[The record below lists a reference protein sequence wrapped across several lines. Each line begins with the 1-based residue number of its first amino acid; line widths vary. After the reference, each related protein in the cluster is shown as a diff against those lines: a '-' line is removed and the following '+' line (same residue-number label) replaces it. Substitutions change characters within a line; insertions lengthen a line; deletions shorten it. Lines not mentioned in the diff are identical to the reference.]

1 MKKVFHI
8 IFFVVF
14 FFLFSEN
21 NLLASNISITDQ
33 LVKLSD
39 LYTKGLI
46 TEEEFQKAKSIILEI
61 KKKQNKI
68 LASIPEEKEEIKLL
82 NKKKKDK
89 PKLSSLGEVKIRQWG
104 KTKASIAENKNFEK
118 MEMVIGDYRIYTHRP
133 GGIKIKRISDK
144 KQLAVIGDNLKVK
157 YYNNGDNIFEVDVNK
172 EDLELI
178 FKLNGIGILVWQ
190 GKYIEE
196 HEAHFYQVL
205 SMGSKP
211 FHYYAKLDMANNA
224 VALNMSRFDKN
235 VKKAIEKVKI
245 ELAAEHG
252 LSISEIDQI
261 LLNREAKAASQMA
274 QKLNLTTE
282 AAISDALNAGI
293 DDELKSALEN
303 TLGRQISEGLVEG
316 LEEAFGQALDA
327 ELDEELKHEL
337 AGAIDSALSEAIEEA
352 ISQGISQAAIE
363 AGLMAFFSALE
374 AGASWEEAI
383 AAGDAACN
391 C

>member
-8 IFFVVF
+8 IFFAVF
-14 FFLFSEN
+14 FFLLSEN
-21 NLLASNISITDQ
+21 NLLASNTSITDQ
-33 LVKLSD
+33 LIKLSD

-46 TEEEFQKAKSIILEI
+46 TEEEFQKAKSIISEI
-61 KKKQNKI
+61 KKKQNKV

-82 NKKKKDK
+82 NKKKKNK

-144 KQLAVIGDNLKVK
+144 KQLVVIGDNLKVK
-157 YYNNGDNIFEVDVNK
+157 YYNNGDHIFEVVVNK

-224 VALNMSRFDKN
+224 VALNMSKFDKN

-261 LLNREAKAASQMA
+261 LLNREAKAASKMA

-293 DDELKSALEN
+293 DEELRSALER
-303 TLGRQISEGLVEG
+303 TIGQELSDGLVEG
-316 LEEAFGQALDA
+316 LELAFGQALDA
-327 ELDEELKHEL
+327 ELDAELKHEL
-337 AGAIDSALSEAIEEA
+337 AGAIDTALSEAIEEA

>member
-8 IFFVVF
+8 IFFAVF
-14 FFLFSEN
+14 FFLLSEN
-21 NLLASNISITDQ
+21 NLLASNTSITDQ
-33 LVKLSD
+33 LIKLSD

-61 KKKQNKI
+61 KKKQNKV
-68 LASIPEEKEEIKLL
+68 LASIPEQKEEIKLL
-82 NKKKKDK
+82 TKKKKNK
-89 PKLSSLGEVKIRQWG
+89 PKLQSLGEVKIRQWG

-157 YYNNGDNIFEVDVNK
+157 YYNNGDNVFEVDINK
-172 EDLELI
+172 KNLELI

-261 LLNREAKAASQMA
+261 LLNREAKAASKMA

-282 AAISDALNAGI
+282 AAISDALTAGI
-293 DDELKSALEN
+293 DDELKNALEN
-303 TLGRQISEGLVEG
+303 TLGREISEGLVEG
-316 LEEAFGQALDA
+316 LEVAFGQALDA

-337 AGAIDSALSEAIEEA
+337 AGAIDTALSEAIEEA